1 MNKDDINKI
10 EKIISDREEAHN
22 FLISK
27 RSKVY
32 SAFLELELLKCLIGF
47 HRKHKKYPFC
57 CLLHRK

>member
-32 SAFLELELLKCLIGF
+32 SAFLEL
-47 HRKHKKYPFC
+47 
-57 CLLHRK
+57 